1 MKQVEVI
8 KAEIIESI
16 YWISYINN
24 LIVVNMEIFN
34 NDIFEVKYFSA
45 FFINLSTFCLFRL
58 QLPVK
63 LKRKFHN

>member
-34 NDIFEVKYFSA
+34 NDIFEENIFLLFSLTFHLLFVSPTIASQVKKKIS
-45 FFINLSTFCLFRL
+45 
-58 QLPVK
+58 
-63 LKRKFHN
+63 

>member
-1 MKQVEVI
+1 MNQVKVI

-34 NDIFEVKYFSA
+34 NDIF
-45 FFINLSTFCLFRL
+45 
-58 QLPVK
+58 
-63 LKRKFHN
+63 